1 MAQPV
6 TPSPIPEEETPEA
19 LPTEE
24 PEATP
29 KPRKRAPANPDAIL
43 SADDR
48 ASFQRLA
55 ASLGGESGL
64 AVSGVG
70 LGRPVERVGA
80 LRGGSAWSTA
90 KVPIAM
96 AVVDAG
102 GQATQQTDL
111 AQAIT
116 ASDNAA
122 ATRLWTSLG
131 PPETAAEAA
140 NAQLRAAGDTR
151 TNIESRPLLA
161 SYTPFGQT
169 GWSLR
174 DQAKFAAGMP
184 CTAAGVQVLG
194 LMGQVVGGQQWGLGA
209 TGPEAAVQGRLG
221 PGVTPRRRRR
231 LPGSP
236 AGHRHGRRQ
245 AAGGL
250 DRHRPGRRLARERHA
265 QPDRDRALAD
275 RARQRR
281 RSARR
286 AELLS
291 HDAVAAAALG
301 GVEPGVGERGDV
313 VEALGL
319 ARAGDPDARGHRQP
333 VGDVRPGL

>member
-29 KPRKRAPANPDAIL
+29 KPRKRPPANPDAIL

-55 ASLGGESGL
+55 ASLGGQSGL

-96 AVVDAG
+96 AVIDAG
-102 GQATQQTDL
+102 GQATRQGDL

-131 PPETAAEAA
+131 PPEAAAEAA

-151 TNIESRPLLA
+151 TSIEPRTLLA

-209 TGPEAAVQGRLG
+209 TGPEAQFKGGWG
-221 PGVTPRRRRR
+221 PGSR
-231 LPGSP
+231 
-236 AGHRHGRRQ
+236 
-245 AAGGL
+245 
-250 DRHRPGRRLARERHA
+250 
-265 QPDRDRALAD
+265 
-275 RARQRR
+275 
-281 RSARR
+281 
-286 AELLS
+286 
-291 HDAVAAAALG
+291 
-301 GVEPGVGERGDV
+301 PGVGGGYLDRQ
-313 VEALGL
+313 LGIVTVDGTPL
-319 ARAGDPDARGHRQP
+319 AVSIATVPADGSHESGTRNLTEIARWLTEHASVGAQP
-333 VGDVRPGL
+333 AAPSC